1 MPRRSRPYNG
11 YTEKE
16 ARRKRQYNA
25 YRKSTAGKLTDLLC
39 DIIIAGIVLAWNVT
53 VWIFKQVWMFLKTIF
68 FCLYKMCNGY
78 TKNLIKNKGV
88 HSGHLKCPADKD

>member
-11 YTEKE
+11 YAEKE

-25 YRKSTAGKLTDLLC
+25 YRKSTAGKIDNILFNL
-39 DIIIAGIVLAWNVT
+39 IIAGIVLAWNVI

-68 FCLYKMCNGY
+68 SLLVQDVKRIYEK
-78 TKNLIKNKGV
+78 LNK
-88 HSGHLKCPADKD
+88 K

>member
-11 YTEKE
+11 YAEKD

-53 VWIFKQVWMFLKTIF
+53 VWMFKQVWMFLKTIF
-68 FCLYKMCNGY
+68 FSACTRCA
-78 TKNLIKNKGV
+78 TDI
-88 HSGHLKCPADKD
+88 

>member
-11 YTEKE
+11 YAEKE
-16 ARRKRQYNA
+16 AKRKRQYNA

-39 DIIIAGIVLAWNVT
+39 DIIIAGIVLAWNVM

-68 FCLYKMCNGY
+68 SLLVQDVKRIYEK
-78 TKNLIKNKGV
+78 LNK
-88 HSGHLKCPADKD
+88 K